1 MKIALMT
8 DIEGV
13 AGLVNFEDWAL
24 PESRYYEKG
33 KMLLTE
39 EVNAAVRG
47 LFDAGA
53 DEVIVIDGHGHGA
66 IDTVL
71 LDKRA
76 QFSRGWG
83 VYHQFGL
90 ADHFDAFITVGQHAK
105 AGTIKSH
112 ITHTGSF
119 DAIEARINGISVG
132 EYGQCVMIAGFY
144 GTPAIFAAGERA
156 FCEEAKAL
164 TPWVHTAEG
173 KYGVTLD
180 NGINCTEE
188 EYRVHNLGAVHV
200 HPEVARER
208 IYAAAK
214 ASLEDFIRNPDK
226 FKVLCPEPPYTYE
239 LWLRASAKQPARK
252 LIRRHATDIVAMF
265 GAPDEILPEGT
276 YELPYAY
283 QQVEP

>member
-1 MKIALMT
+1 MRISLIT

-13 AGLVNFEDWAL
+13 AGLVNFADWAT
-24 PESRYYEKG
+24 PESRYYEQG
-33 KMLLTE
+33 KILLTE

-47 LFDAGA
+47 FFDAGA
-53 DEVIVIDGHGHGA
+53 DEIVVIDGHGCGA
-66 IDTVL
+66 INTML

-76 QFSRGWG
+76 QYSRGWG

-90 ADHFDAFITVGQHAK
+90 ADNFDAMAVVGQHAK

-132 EYGQCVMIAGFY
+132 EYGQCVMISGFY
-144 GTPAIFAAGERA
+144 GTPTIFASGERA
-156 FCEEAKAL
+156 FTEEAKAL

-180 NGINCTEE
+180 NGLNCTAE
-188 EYRVHNLGAVHV
+188 EYEVHNLGAVHV

-208 IYAAAK
+208 IYAGAK
-214 ASLEDFIRNPDK
+214 AALEDFKQNPDK
-226 FKVLCPEPPYTYE
+226 FKALCPKPPYTYE
-239 LWLRASAKQPARK
+239 LWLRKSKDRPACK
-252 LIRRHATDIVAMF
+252 LIRRHDTDIVAMF

-276 YELPYAY
+276 YEMPYEY
-283 QQVEP
+283 KKVEP

>member
-8 DIEGV
+8 DMEGV
-13 AGLVNFEDWAL
+13 AGVVNFDDWVS
-24 PESRYYEKG
+24 PGDRYYEQG

-47 LFDAGA
+47 FFDAGA
-53 DEVIVIDGHGHGA
+53 DEIVVIDGHGSGA
-66 IDTVL
+66 INTLL

-76 QFSRGWG
+76 QYSRGWA
-83 VYHQFGL
+83 VFHQFGL
-90 ADHFDAFITVGQHAK
+90 NDHFDAFATVGQHAK
-105 AGTIKSH
+105 AGTLKSH
-112 ITHTGSF
+112 LTHTGMPNT
-119 DAIEARINGISVG
+119 IEVRINGISVG
-132 EYGQCVMIAGFY
+132 EYGQCVMISGFY

-156 FCEEAKAL
+156 FVEEAKAL

-180 NGINCTEE
+180 NGLYCTDE
-188 EYRVHNLGAVHV
+188 EYDVHNLGAVHV

-208 IYAAAK
+208 IYAGAK
-214 ASLEDFIRNPDK
+214 AALEDFIQNPDK

-239 LWLRASAKQPARK
+239 RWYRKSANMPARK
-252 LIRRHATDIVAMF
+252 LMRHHDTDIVAMYS
-265 GAPDEILPEGT
+265 APDVIFPEGT

-283 QQVEP
+283 ERVEE

>member
-1 MKIALMT
+1 MKIAVMT

-13 AGLVNFEDWAL
+13 AGLVNFADWAL
-24 PESRYYEKG
+24 PESRYYEQG

-53 DEVIVIDGHGHGA
+53 DEVVVIDGHGHGA
-66 IDTVL
+66 INTIL

-76 QFSRGWG
+76 QYSRGWG

-90 ADHFDAFITVGQHAK
+90 ADNFDAFITIGQHAK
-105 AGTIKSH
+105 AGTLKSH

-119 DAIEARINGISVG
+119 SVLEARINGISVG
-132 EYGQCVMIAGFY
+132 EYGQCVMISGFY

-180 NGINCTEE
+180 NGANCSAE
-188 EYRVHNLGAVHV
+188 EYEVHNLGAVHV

-208 IYAAAK
+208 IYAGAK
-214 ASLEDFIRNPDK
+214 AALEDFKANPDK
-226 FKVLCPEPPYTYE
+226 FKILCPEPPFVHEQWMRRT
-239 LWLRASAKQPARK
+239 ADKPAWK
-252 LIRRHATDIVAMF
+252 FVRRHDSDIVKMF
-265 GAPDEILPEGT
+265 KDSGEVLYEG
-276 YELPYAY
+276 YEMPYAY
-283 QQVEP
+283 KEIEP

>member
-13 AGLVNFEDWAL
+13 AGLVNFADWAL
-24 PESRYYEKG
+24 PESRYYEQG

-47 LFDAGA
+47 FFDAGA
-53 DEVIVIDGHGHGA
+53 DEVVVIDGHGYGA
-66 IDTVL
+66 INTLL

-76 QFSRGWG
+76 QYSRGWG

-90 ADHFDAFITVGQHAK
+90 ADHFDAFATVGQHAK
-105 AGTIKSH
+105 AGTLKSH
-112 ITHTGSF
+112 ITHTGGFSVL
-119 DAIEARINGISVG
+119 EARINGISVG
-132 EYGQCVMIAGFY
+132 EYGQCVMISGFY

-180 NGINCTEE
+180 NGANLSAE
-188 EYRVHNLGAVHV
+188 EYEVHNLGAVHV
-200 HPEVARER
+200 HPEVVRER

-214 ASLEDFIRNPDK
+214 ASLEDFKENPGK
-226 FKVLCPEPPYTYE
+226 FKVLCPKPPFIHEQWMRKTKE
-239 LWLRASAKQPARK
+239 KPAWK
-252 LIRRHATDIVAMF
+252 FIRRHETDIVKMF
-265 GAPDEILPEGT
+265 RDPGEVLYEG
-276 YELPYAY
+276 YEMPYE
-283 QQVEP
+283 QVEIEP

>member
-1 MKIALMT
+1 MKIAVMT

-13 AGLVNFEDWAL
+13 AGLVNFADWAL
-24 PESRYYEKG
+24 LESRYYEQG
-33 KMLLTE
+33 KILLTE

-53 DEVIVIDGHGHGA
+53 DEVVVIDGHGYGA
-66 IDTVL
+66 INTML
-71 LDKRA
+71 LDRRA

-83 VYHQFGL
+83 VFHQFGL
-90 ADHFDAFITVGQHAK
+90 ADNFDAFVTIGQHAK

-119 DAIEARINGISVG
+119 DVIEARINGISVG
-132 EYGQCVMIAGFY
+132 EYGQCVMISGFY

-180 NGINCTEE
+180 NGANCTAE
-188 EYRVHNLGAVHV
+188 EYEVHNLGAVHV

-208 IYAAAK
+208 IYAGARAA
-214 ASLEDFIRNPDK
+214 LEDFKANPDK

-239 LWLRASAKQPARK
+239 LWLRKSANKPARK
-252 LIRRHATDIVAMF
+252 LIRRHESDIVKMF
-265 GAPDEILPEGT
+265 GAPDELLYEG
-276 YELPYAY
+276 YEMPYEY
-283 QQVEP
+283 KEIEP